1 MAFQTR
7 HRNSARPLPGQRLR
21 ISHTPSW
28 MYSVS
33 IPVGV
38 LPLAFVGR
46 QIWHWVTK
54 TSKPRFSRE
63 AGTSA
68 HATLIRAK
76 DIFQSKIGLGGGIHH
91 PWKIK
96 GVTVTDPEMQD
107 ALDAASAE
115 IVDDDFRKFI
125 VTIKEQL
132 PKVRTFTPKKIIDS
146 LTPIILRGLI
156 QPRLANLT
164 KRMHH
169 DSGTRSKRGWLPR
182 QERSIVSTN

>member
-1 MAFQTR
+1 MVTQL
-7 HRNSARPLPGQRLR
+7 S
-21 ISHTPSW
+21 SW
-28 MYSVS
+28 LYSVS

-38 LPLAFVGR
+38 LLLAFFGR
-46 QIWHWVTK
+46 RFWQRRTK

-76 DIFQSKIGLGGGIHH
+76 DIFQSKTGPGGGIHH

-96 GVTVTDPEMQD
+96 GVTVTEPEMKD

-125 VTIKEQL
+125 KTIQKQLADVQKFAPTSNSRVYDPNHPERAYPADARQFDKENASRQRDAVKEGL
-132 PKVRTFTPKKIIDS
+132 DAASGAIDC
-146 LTPIILRGLI
+146 LNKLRG
-156 QPRLANLT
+156 N
-164 KRMHH
+164 
-169 DSGTRSKRGWLPR
+169 S
-182 QERSIVSTN
+182 